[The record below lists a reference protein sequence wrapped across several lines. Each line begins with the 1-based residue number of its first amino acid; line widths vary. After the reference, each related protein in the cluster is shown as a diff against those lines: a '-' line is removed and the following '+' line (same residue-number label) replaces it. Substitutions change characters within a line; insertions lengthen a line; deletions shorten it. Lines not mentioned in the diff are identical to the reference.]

1 MSRSTLSDLKSL
13 FRFPFQGPDW
23 ASRFIIGCALFI
35 ASYIIPIV
43 PMLFAYGYVV
53 EVMRRVI
60 RGEEP
65 GLPPWEDWGRLLMD
79 GLRAFA
85 VGLAYLLPGTLVYFG
100 SVGLYFAGFFVP
112 LSLGMEDQEVFW
124 FVMGAMVLLFLGIFL
139 SFLLY
144 FLGAI
149 PLPAALAHFVAEDRL
164 GAAFQV
170 RRWWAVLK
178 ERRWEYAIAWL
189 LLFGLM
195 GIMWFAVM
203 LLYYSLCL
211 CWLIPI
217 AIVPVS
223 FYVTLVAG
231 VLFAMVW
238 RDYGVRSTE

>member
-1 MSRSTLSDLKSL
+1 M
-13 FRFPFQGPDW
+13 
-23 ASRFIIGCALFI
+23 
-35 ASYIIPIV
+35 
-43 PMLFAYGYVV
+43 
-53 EVMRRVI
+53 
-60 RGEEP
+60 
-65 GLPPWEDWGRLLMD
+65 MD

-85 VGLAYLLPGTLVYFG
+85 VGLVFLLPGTLVYFG
-100 SVGLYFAGFFVP
+100 SMGLYFTSFVVP
-112 LSLGMEDQEVFW
+112 LALGVEEQQMFW
-124 FVMGAMVLLFLGIFL
+124 FVMAGMVILFVGIFL
-139 SFLLY
+139 GFLLY
-144 FLGAI
+144 FLGVI
-149 PLPAALAHFVAEDRL
+149 PLPAALTHFVAEDRL

-195 GIMWFAVM
+195 GITGFVIA

-217 AIVPVS
+217 AAIPVS